1 MATQLTNTSQVQ
13 FLHGTEASLKTLRSN
28 VSNIKPGAFYVTSDT
43 NRMYLGVQENSVNKI
58 VPLNQGV
65 ITVAAVANLPTTGIE
80 VGYFY
85 YATEE
90 NVLCV
95 YNGSKW
101 VQINPDTNTTI
112 TARTMTA
119 TKATG
124 ATALQ
129 VTDTLTASDNKSW
142 SAYWGFEETGGNVT
156 VTVNKVKEDT
166 IERNMFTI
174 KCNVALGTDA
184 STTIGIIKLTDSG
197 DNNKKV
203 IIKPKDTNTKLT
215 VASDDSGN
223 ISIDDAAL
231 RNADIESITH
241 SISTAGDIKTT
252 ITRNGNKSL
261 SATFTPIIEYGSS
274 SETKQTAK
282 FESTLDTSDTGTAKL
297 DVYTTGQVDDL
308 IEKAKA
314 EMDAMTYM
322 GTLDGSKPLPTGT
335 ATSTTDTYNLVC
347 VGDTWKI
354 ATSAKRYT
362 RDGEYADIEGELPTE
377 GAEWAQKGDLFIARG
392 TEDAETGYITSN
404 LSWDHVPSGDDTST
418 NYTTL
423 LNDYGFTIN
432 ESGASN
438 AKLVQFD
445 VAAGTAILLGTDKP
459 ASGTETDKTRSVTIN
474 HANVTRSADA
484 TAAAVTQSKADLTD
498 YVTTNSF
505 THVKSVATN
514 DQGHVTQVTNQ
525 TVTLTDTNASLKEVD
540 LSVANATGTTNAVT
554 LTSKVTLQH
563 PVNTNDATDSKNDS
577 ITIKSMNSNLSVSV
591 DSDAIAL
598 NLVWGTF

>member
-13 FLHGTEASLKTLRSN
+13 FLHGTEANLKTLRNN

-101 VQINPDTNTTI
+101 VQINPDTNTTV

-119 TKATG
+119 TKATN
-124 ATALQ
+124 ATALK
-129 VTDTLTASDNKSW
+129 VTDTLTTSDNKSW

-174 KCNVALGTDA
+174 KCKVALGTET
-184 STTIGIIKLTDSG
+184 STNTGVIKLTNSG
-197 DNNKKV
+197 DDTKKV
-203 IIKPKDTNTKLT
+203 TIKPKDTNTKLT
-215 VASDDSGN
+215 VVSDDSGN
-223 ISIDDAAL
+223 INIDDAAL
-231 RNADIESITH
+231 RNADIKSITH
-241 SISTAGDIKTT
+241 TITTDGNIKTT
-252 ITRNGNKSL
+252 ITKNDNNSI
-261 SATFTPIIEYGSS
+261 SDTFTPVILYGG
-274 SETKQTAK
+274 EGDQTAK
-282 FESTLDTSDTGTAKL
+282 FISNANTSDTGTATL
-297 DVYTTGQVDDL
+297 DVYTTVEIDKL
-308 IEKAKA
+308 IDQARA
-314 EMDAMTYM
+314 DMNAMTYM
-322 GTLDGSKPLPTGT
+322 GTL
-335 ATSTTDTYNLVC
+335 TSTSGFPATGVHI
-347 VGDTWKI
+347 GDTWKV
-354 ATSAKRYT
+354 ATTAKRYT
-362 RDGEYADIEGELPTE
+362 RDGKYANTE
-377 GAEWAQKGDLFIARG
+377 GTLPAGSTEWASQGDLFIAQG
-392 TEDAETGYITSN
+392 TEDDETGVIGTD
-404 LSWDHVPSGDDTST
+404 LHWDHVPSGDDTST
-418 NYTTL
+418 SYTATL
-423 LNDYGFTIN
+423 NNYGFTIN

-445 VAAGTAILLGTDKP
+445 IAAGTAISLGTDKP

-474 HANVTRSADA
+474 HADVSRSTDA
-484 TAAAVTQSKADLTD
+484 TATAVTQDKADLTD
-498 YVTTNSF
+498 YVTTNEF
-505 THVKSVATN
+505 THVKSVTTN
-514 DQGHVTQVTNQ
+514 DQGHVTQITNQ

-540 LSVANATGTTNAVT
+540 LSAANTTVTGATSAVK
-554 LTSKVTLQH
+554 LTSKVTLKH
-563 PVNTNDATDSKNDS
+563 PANTEAATDTMND
-577 ITIKSMNSNLSVSV
+577 TIDIKSLNNNLTVSMNSG
-591 DSDAIAL
+591 AITF